1 MKRLIFWLLLLALGG
16 TAAWWWTRPQPV
28 SVEVHAVARG
38 LVEDTLAN
46 TRAGEVESCQRAR
59 MAPIMGGRIDSIEV
73 REGDRVAAGQVL
85 MRLWRGD
92 LDAQRAT
99 QAAHVATARSRVA
112 EACTQADNAR
122 RDADRQA
129 TLAGRGF
136 VSSAAVDRARTDA
149 RARQAGCAA
158 ARTELNAAQAVLDA
172 NRVDRARLEITAPF
186 AGTVASISG
195 ELGEIATP
203 SPPGVATPPSIDL
216 IDDSCLY
223 VTAPMDEI
231 DAPKIKPGLPARI
244 TIEAMPDTVFAGTVR
259 RVAPYITALEKQAR
273 TVAIDVDFDD
283 AAAARGLLVGYSTD
297 VEIVLASHADVLRI
311 QASVLRGGNE
321 VLVLGADGVLAA
333 RKVETGLRNWEF
345 VEITG
350 GLEAGEQVVSS
361 PARDDI
367 VAGAQAVVAPA
378 KSGSGAK

>member
-1 MKRLIFWLLLLALGG
+1 
-16 TAAWWWTRPQPV
+16 
-28 SVEVHAVARG
+28 
-38 LVEDTLAN
+38 
-46 TRAGEVESCQRAR
+46 
-59 MAPIMGGRIDSIEV
+59 
-73 REGDRVAAGQVL
+73 
-85 MRLWRGD
+85 
-92 LDAQRAT
+92 
-99 QAAHVATARSRVA
+99 
-112 EACTQADNAR
+112 
-122 RDADRQA
+122 
-129 TLAGRGF
+129 
-136 VSSAAVDRARTDA
+136 
-149 RARQAGCAA
+149 
-158 ARTELNAAQAVLDA
+158 
-172 NRVDRARLEITAPF
+172 
-186 AGTVASISG
+186 
-195 ELGEIATP
+195 
-203 SPPGVATPPSIDL
+203 
-216 IDDSCLY
+216 
-223 VTAPMDEI
+223 
-231 DAPKIKPGLPARI
+231 
-244 TIEAMPDTVFAGTVR
+244 MPDTVFAGTVR

-311 QASVLRGGNE
+311 PASVLRGGNE